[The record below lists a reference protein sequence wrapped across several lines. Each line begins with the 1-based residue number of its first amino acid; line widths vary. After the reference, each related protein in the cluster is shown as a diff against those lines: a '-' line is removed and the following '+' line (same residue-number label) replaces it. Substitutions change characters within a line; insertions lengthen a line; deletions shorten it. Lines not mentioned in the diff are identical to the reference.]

1 MRFDRNLALY
11 GIRFLF
17 GGIISHHL
25 DSSSPFHTL
34 LNFLNDFCGC
44 NEIQNTEG
52 CHLVAHIFKTRPEV
66 IYSVVNEQKAI
77 VNCAHRLQ
85 FQPRILFVMQ
95 CGSLLEFLCDA
106 RRVDFGRYA
115 LHTHRRKFQ
124 HLDSGK
130 WVNEHDRTL
139 CRLH

>member
-34 LNFLNDFCGC
+34 LDFFNDFCGC

-66 IYSVVNEQKAI
+66 IYGVVNEQKTI
-77 VNCAHRLQ
+77 VNRTHCLQ

-95 CGSLLEFLCDA
+95 CGSLLEFLVEIFLRVFGKVVA
-106 RRVDFGRYA
+106 LALERVD
-115 LHTHRRKFQ
+115 
-124 HLDSGK
+124 
-130 WVNEHDRTL
+130 VNHHGLR
-139 CRLH
+139 